1 MTSHS
6 DLFGPRSFPFMD
18 ELLRAKNTNNY
29 FRLMEVFRD
38 RPITMSDIQGL
49 YDEREQLYKLT
60 RELTQEVNRFYE
72 AARKLSSDNADL
84 QKELDGLKKSIEW
97 ETSQHTGTTSTA
109 GL

>member
-18 ELLRAKNTNNY
+18 ELVRARNTNNY

-38 RPITMSDIQGL
+38 RPITLSDLQGF

-60 RELTQEVNRFYE
+60 SELTQEVNRFYE
-72 AARKLSSDNADL
+72 AARKLAADNADL
-84 QKELDGLKKSIEW
+84 QKELEGLKKSIEW
-97 ETSQHTGTTSTA
+97 GSQPTATTSTA
-109 GL
+109 G

>member
-38 RPITMSDIQGL
+38 RPITLSDIQGL

-97 ETSQHTGTTSTA
+97 EVKG
-109 GL
+109 

>member
-18 ELLRAKNTNNY
+18 ELIRAKNTNNY
-29 FRLMEVFRD
+29 FRLMELFLD
-38 RPITMSDIQGL
+38 RPITLSDIQGL

-84 QKELDGLKKSIEW
+84 QKELDVLKKSIEW
-97 ETSQHTGTTSTA
+97 ETSQPTATKFTG
-109 GL
+109 G

>member
-1 MTSHS
+1 
-6 DLFGPRSFPFMD
+6 
-18 ELLRAKNTNNY
+18 
-29 FRLMEVFRD
+29 MEVFRD
-38 RPITMSDIQGL
+38 RPITLSDIQGL